1 MPRGL
6 EVSLP
11 EELQPAVLEPA
22 LVVDWLARE
31 EGRDMEDQLTEEEH
45 KYIMDNATT
54 LRLEFMKIVK
64 IDNLSRLRN
73 LTRLFLDNNFI
84 EAISGLDTLTG
95 LEWLDLSFNKISKIE
110 NLEKLIKLKVL
121 ALFSNQI
128 VEVEALESL
137 QELEVLRLGN
147 NKINSKKVVIYLRQ
161 LPKLRT
167 LSLKG
172 NPVTRFKEF
181 DGYVAAFLPKLM
193 YYEFK
198 MVDGQ
203 LRKLHTE
210 KNQGEIFKVLG
221 REQREEMRLTELR
234 EKAATEK
241 MEKAA
246 FINCLKGEDLLEMMF
261 TVHTEKEELLLK
273 MPQARETQEGFR
285 TEFLGILSKLYHL
298 GLAELKQRE
307 AERVDI
313 EVGINKAKKEVEEEG
328 VQIIDAFVREKEAVF
343 LTLSDFAEQYLD
355 LDPEAITEAQANA
368 VDSLQQEYTMMVRHL
383 WEQLMGTEIV
393 LVNSIEGMIEEYE
406 RRLGSMTTGFLE
418 GTGRL
423 LQRARDT
430 ETMYFQ
436 HLLDQ
441 AEGATGVDP
450 DLILDTVALC
460 HDSHQAVLDRQQDH
474 LRVAVSTWREEHFRC
489 LRDTE
494 FQRNRSRVLEV
505 TSHPPS
511 PDPQICHFSDTLRQ
525 ELEDMEVL
533 PSHGLEAEE
542 GVD

>member
-22 LVVDWLARE
+22 LIVDWLARE
-31 EGRDMEDQLTEEEH
+31 EGRDMEEELTEEEQ
-45 KYIMDNATT
+45 KYIVDNATT

-64 IDNLSRLRN
+64 IDNLARLKN

-84 EAISGLDTLTG
+84 EAISGLDSLCN
-95 LEWLDLSFNKISKIE
+95 LEWIDLSFNKISKIE
-110 NLEKLIKLKVL
+110 NLEKLTKLKVL

-128 VEVEALESL
+128 VEVEALETL

-147 NKINSKKVVIYLRQ
+147 NKITNKKVVIYLRQ

-172 NPVTRFKEF
+172 NPVANVKDF

-198 MVDGQ
+198 MVDPA
-203 LRKLHTE
+203 LRKVHTE
-210 KNQGEIFKVLG
+210 TNQGEIFKVLG
-221 REQREEMRLTELR
+221 REQREEARLAQLR
-234 EKAATEK
+234 ESAATEK

-246 FINCLKGEDLLEMMF
+246 FVIFLKGEDLLNMMF
-261 TVHTEKEELLLK
+261 DVHKEKEELLLK
-273 MPQARETQEGFR
+273 MPQAKETLAGFR
-285 TEFLGILSKLYHL
+285 TEFLGILKQLYEL
-298 GLAELKQRE
+298 GLSELKQRE
-307 AERVDI
+307 AERRDI
-313 EVGINKAKKEVEEEG
+313 EVGIEKAKKDVEEEG
-328 VQIIDAFVREKEAVF
+328 VEIIEKFLVEKESVI
-343 LTLSDFAEQYLD
+343 LRLSDFAEQCLE
-355 LDPEAITEAQANA
+355 LDPESITEAQAHA
-368 VDSLQQEYTMMVRHL
+368 VDSLRSEYTTMVRQL
-383 WEQLMGTEIV
+383 WDELMATEIM

-406 RRLGSMTTGFLE
+406 RRLGGMTIGFLE
-418 GTGRL
+418 GAGCL

-460 HDSHQAVLDRQQDH
+460 HDSHQAVLDRFSKPFT
-474 LRVAVSTWREEHFRC
+474 R
-489 LRDTE
+489 
-494 FQRNRSRVLEV
+494 
-505 TSHPPS
+505 
-511 PDPQICHFSDTLRQ
+511 FSDQRGFWKRV
-525 ELEDMEVL
+525 ERN
-533 PSHGLEAEE
+533 
-542 GVD
+542 